1 MLSRRSFA
9 KLAVRTGIAAATVP
23 LWRDALCARAFAQVV
38 NGYKAVVLI
47 TLEGGNDGNNMVIPL
62 DNAIYAQ
69 YASLRTSLAIPQ
81 ASCNIL
87 NSSAGSPVYGMHP
100 ALVNV
105 ASSYNSGS
113 AAIVANVGPLATVAT
128 KATLLATPSLVPQ
141 ALLSHPAGINQWES
155 ATVEALPATGWG
167 GRIAD
172 LVASQSGSLP
182 PLFDTGGQS
191 IFTVG
196 QSVQGVS
203 VIANSAGS
211 ASAIP
216 AGVQNAMMAI
226 ASNDA
231 LSQNQILAQAGLLR
245 VQSNAQQALIA
256 QAQSSGTALK
266 TVFPA
271 SSFGQSMRAIASI
284 INGRSVIGA
293 TRQIFYAQQGLYD
306 SHANQLG
313 FQAANFADL
322 DAGLGAFMAALQE
335 IGLANQVL
343 VCTHSDFNRTTL
355 ANTAGGSDHAWG
367 NHQLIL
373 GGGIRGGRMIGTYPD
388 LDLNGSMDFNG
399 YGTWI
404 PGLSVTQMTAGIGTW
419 MGLTTT
425 QIAAVFPALSNFP
438 SGGISLT

>member
-9 KLAVRTGIAAATVP
+9 KLAVRTGIAAATAP

-62 DNAIYAQ
+62 DNTTYAQ
-69 YASLRTSLAIPQ
+69 YASLRTSLALPQ
-81 ASCNIL
+81 ASCNVL
-87 NSSAGSPVYGMHP
+87 NSLAGASTYGLHP

-105 ASSYNSGS
+105 ASLYNSGA

-141 ALLSHPAGINQWES
+141 ALLSHPAGVNQWES
-155 ATVEALPATGWG
+155 ASVEALPATGWG

-172 LVASQSGSLP
+172 LIATQSGSLP

-203 VIANSAGS
+203 VIANAAGS
-211 ASAIP
+211 PSAIP
-216 AGVQNAMMAI
+216 AGVQSAMLAI
-226 ASNDA
+226 ATNDA
-231 LSQNQILAQAGLLR
+231 LSQNQIVSQAAALR
-245 VQSNAQQALIA
+245 SQSNAQQALIA
-256 QAQSSGTALK
+256 QAQASGAALQ
-266 TVFPA
+266 TVFPS
-271 SSFGQSMRAIASI
+271 SSFGQSMKAIASI
-284 INGRSVIGA
+284 VNGRSVIGA

-306 SHANQLG
+306 SHSNQLG
-313 FQAANFADL
+313 AQASNFADL
-322 DAGLGAFMAALQE
+322 DAGLGAFMSALQE
-335 IGLANQVL
+335 MGLANQVL

-355 ANTAGGSDHAWG
+355 ANTAAGSDHAWG

-373 GGGIRGGRMIGTYPD
+373 GGGIQGGRMIGTYPD

-404 PGLSVTQMTAGIGTW
+404 PGLSVTQMTAGIGAW
-419 MGLTTT
+419 MGLNTT
-425 QIAAVFPALSNFP
+425 QIAAVFPLLSNFP
-438 SGGISLT
+438 AGAISLV